1 MKVYAF
7 YGKGLFFQ
15 KFRSLCSALAAV
27 KGDESRVFVHVEGIP
42 NPWFV
47 HPVKNGRVDRNKVLK
62 PSELD
67 KAKKKFKR
75 KVGLFG

>member
-7 YGKGLFFQ
+7 YGNGFTFQ
-15 KFRSLCSALAAV
+15 KFRSISSALAAV

-47 HPVKNGRVDRNKVLK
+47 HPVKNGKVDRSKVLK
-62 PSELD
+62 PSQLD
-67 KAKKKFKR
+67 KAKTKFKTN
-75 KVGLFG
+75 VGLFG